1 MKRTINKV
9 AVLGSGVMGSRIACH
24 FANIGVQVLLLD
36 IVPRELSPVEA
47 AKGLTLEHPA
57 VRNRLVNDALAAAV
71 KSNPA
76 PLYDKAFASRITTGN
91 LEDDL
96 GKIGEVDWII
106 EVVIER
112 LDIKQQLFEKV
123 DALRRPGTLVTSNT
137 SGIPIHLMSAG
148 RSEDFQKHF
157 CGTHFFNPP
166 RYLKLLELIPGP
178 ETAPEVVDFLLH
190 YGERFLGKTTVKAKD
205 TPAFIAN
212 RVGVFSMMVNMQL
225 MREMKLT
232 PKEVDAITGPLI
244 GRAKSATYRTADVVG
259 IDTIVKVAQGV
270 QAYCPNDEANASFA
284 VPDWLERMVAEKKLG
299 SKTKEGF
306 FKKVKDEDG
315 KSQILGLNLDTFEY
329 EPTKKANFP
338 SVAMAKPI
346 DGLKDRLKALNKGQ
360 DVAAEFL
367 RKVNLH
373 LFKYVSYRIPEIADT
388 VVQVDD
394 AMKAGFGWELGPFE
408 LWDVLGVQRMT
419 ELAEKELG
427 PVAPWVKEL
436 LAAGHSSFYTNEG
449 GVKKYYCK
457 EQGAYVAVPGQERTI
472 ILDHVRANAP
482 VWKNSGTTLHDI
494 GDGVLCLEFHTK
506 MNAMGGEVLEGI
518 NTSIQIAEEQGWRG
532 LVIGNDAANFSA
544 GANLALI
551 LMTSIEQEFDELN
564 FMVKAFQ
571 DTMMRVRYSK
581 IPVVTAPHGLA
592 LGGGCEISLHADRVQ
607 AAAETYTG
615 LVEFGV
621 GLLPGGGGT
630 KEMAKRVTESLVAGD
645 IAINRLRETFIN
657 IATAKVATSAHEAMN
672 MGIFRAGVDRITVNG
687 DLLIAEAKRTV
698 LELAEAGYTMPIK
711 AEVEVLGRSGLGTL
725 MVGSHAFR
733 LGNYASEHDQLIA
746 NKIAYVMCGGDLTSP
761 QKVSEQ
767 YLLDLEREAFL
778 SLCGTQK
785 TLERIQHMLQTGKPL
800 RN

>member
-1 MKRTINKV
+1 
-9 AVLGSGVMGSRIACH
+9 MGSRIACH

-36 IVPRELSPVEA
+36 IVPRELTPKEE
-47 AKGLTLEHPA
+47 AKGLSLDHPA

-71 KSNPA
+71 ASNPA
-76 PLYDKAFASRITTGN
+76 PLYDKAFASRIQTGN

-96 GKIGEVDWII
+96 AKIGEVDWII
-106 EVVIER
+106 EVVVER

-123 DALRRPGTLVTSNT
+123 DALRGPGTLVTSNT
-137 SGIPIHLMSAG
+137 SGIPIQMMSAG
-148 RSEDFQKHF
+148 RSEDFQAHF

-178 ETAPEVVDFLLH
+178 KTKTDVLDFLLD
-190 YGERFLGKTTVKAKD
+190 YGTRFLGKTTVQAKD

-212 RVGVFSMMVNMQL
+212 RVGVFSMMVNMHL
-225 MREMKLT
+225 MRDMGLT
-232 PKEVDAITGPLI
+232 PKEVDSFTGPLI

-270 QAYCPNDEANASFA
+270 KTYCPEDEANDIFA
-284 VPDWLERMVAEKKLG
+284 IPEWLERMVAEKKLG

-306 FKKVKDEDG
+306 FKKVTGADG
-315 KSQILGLNLDTFEY
+315 KPEILGLNLDTFEY
-329 EPTKKANFP
+329 EPTAKSNFP
-338 SVAMAKPI
+338 SVAMAKPM
-346 DGLKDRLKALNKGQ
+346 DNLKDRLKALNMGQ
-360 DVAAEFL
+360 DKAANFL
-367 RKVNLH
+367 RLVNLH
-373 LFKYVSYRIPEIADT
+373 VFKYVSYRIPEIADT
-388 VVQVDD
+388 IVQIDEG
-394 AMKAGFGWELGPFE
+394 MKAGFGWELGPFE
-408 LWDVLGVQRMT
+408 LWDTLGVARMT
-419 ELAEKELG
+419 ELLEAELG
-427 PVAPWVKEL
+427 PVAPWVKAMLE
-436 LAAGHSSFYTNEG
+436 AGHKTFYINEG
-449 GVKKYYCK
+449 GVKKYFDK
-457 EQGAYVAVPGQERTI
+457 ESQSYVAIPGQHRTI
-472 ILDHVRANAP
+472 ILDNLRGASP

-518 NTSIQIAEEQGWRG
+518 NTSIQIAEEQGWNG

-630 KEMAKRVTESLVAGD
+630 KEMAKRVTESLVPGD

-657 IATAKVATSAHEAMN
+657 IATAKVATSAYEATN
-672 MGIFRAGVDRITVNG
+672 MGLYRAGVDRITVNG

-698 LELAEAGYTMPIK
+698 LELAHAGYTMPAK
-711 AEVEVLGRSGLGTL
+711 AEVEVLGRTGLGTL

-733 LGNYASEHDQLIA
+733 LGNYASDHDRLIA